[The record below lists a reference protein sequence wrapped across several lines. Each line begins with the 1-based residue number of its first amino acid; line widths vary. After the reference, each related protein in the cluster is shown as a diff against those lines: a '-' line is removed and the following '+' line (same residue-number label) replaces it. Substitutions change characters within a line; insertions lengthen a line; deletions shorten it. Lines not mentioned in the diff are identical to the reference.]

1 MFLRNPTVKKD
12 SIQIVYKDK
21 TGEIT
26 SLSFD
31 FESIS
36 RITEPGKHIPKE
48 QAKKKAMEHIQKLYG
63 PVDSQYQVLKVMP
76 IEYPKET
83 VTDPDT
89 GITSVNEYS
98 FTYCVIFQKKQTKHP
113 NEYSMDM
120 QMDGYGNLKTLKVFL
135 SRKLF
140 VNSL

>member
-31 FESIS
+31 FESIP
-36 RITEPGKHIPKE
+36 RVTEPGKHIPIE

-63 PVDSQYQVLKVMP
+63 PVASQYQVLKVMP
-76 IEYPKET
+76 IEYLSGTFFWWFNRQT
-83 VTDPDT
+83 VCK
-89 GITSVNEYS
+89 S
-98 FTYCVIFQKKQTKHP
+98 
-113 NEYSMDM
+113 
-120 QMDGYGNLKTLKVFL
+120 L
-135 SRKLF
+135 STAHF
-140 VNSL
+140 WHGSG